1 MKIRNFITGMFLCC
15 LLVSCGGKS
24 SDGTKFAPAEKE
36 SNMTDAARAEAIAA
50 KKEGLNNL
58 NVDSIWS
65 LTGLKF
71 SVLPPEIN
79 TDLPLQVCEALTSK
93 LINIAGLNG
102 IGGFCTNPVLGLV
115 SRVDCVER
123 GMTSTAPQKAI
134 AKYDITLYCGNFI
147 TNDIYAST
155 NVSLTGVG
163 SSFEQAARNAV
174 NQLNNTPE
182 IKAMFK
188 TAATNAL
195 KWYNNESNLK
205 RIVDQA
211 LAEENY
217 GLAMALLSSVPSEAT
232 ATFNY
237 AVNKNEEVT
246 GLFFQSKAD
255 ELLSKMKSA
264 IAESSSKGE
273 YNPEVGAC
281 FSLISQR
288 SKAYDEAN
296 KLFSEYMKSV
306 EADYKDKLA
315 RERKVED
322 QNMANAHQLNMEE
335 LAVQKIKAPYE
346 AQATIAQINAD
357 ARVAQAQADAEG
369 KKNANTGGF
378 LGMGKLWDG
387 IFGIAN
393 RLMDGDD

>member
-1 MKIRNFITGMFLCC
+1 MNIRHLISGMILCGLFI
-15 LLVSCGGKS
+15 SCGGNS
-24 SDGTKFAPAEKE
+24 SEGTKFDPAEKE
-36 SNMTDAARAEAIAA
+36 SNMTDKARAEAIAA
-50 KKEGLNNL
+50 KKKGLNNL

-65 LTGLKF
+65 LNGVKF

-79 TDLPLQVCEALTSK
+79 ANLPQNACEAFTSK
-93 LINIAGLNG
+93 IINIAGENG

-115 SRVDCVER
+115 SKVDCVEN
-123 GMTSTAPQKAI
+123 GMTGTAPQKAI
-134 AKYDITLYCGNFI
+134 VKYEITLYCGNFI

-155 NVSLTGVG
+155 TVSLTGVG
-163 SSFEQAARNAV
+163 NNFDHASRNAV
-174 NQLNNTPE
+174 NELKNTPE
-182 IKAMFK
+182 IKSMFK

-205 RIVDQA
+205 RIVDKA
-211 LAEENY
+211 VAEQNY

-232 ATFNY
+232 ETFNY

-246 GLFFQSKAD
+246 ELFFQSKAD
-255 ELLSKMKSA
+255 ELLAKMKSY

-281 FSLISQR
+281 LSLISQR
-288 SKAYDEAN
+288 SKAYAEAN
-296 KLFSEYMKSV
+296 KLYNEYMNSV

-315 RERKVED
+315 RSRNVED

-335 LAVQKIKAPYE
+335 IALQKVKAQYE
-346 AQATIAQINAD
+346 AEATIAQINAD
-357 ARVAQAQADAEG
+357 ARVAEAKADAEG

-387 IFGIAN
+387 AFGIAN